1 MEKHIKTNKQDQAV
15 VSKSNFKKD
24 ILTWRKAGIESLLGI
39 QVETVLK
46 LRQAYEK
53 LRQLYFSDA
62 QVGEFS
68 GYEVLI
74 LLLADKPK
82 SAKTFSEELAC
93 KPAQITGY
101 VSRLES
107 LGFLKRK
114 ISQSDR
120 RSFTF
125 QLTRLGRQKAD
136 DLLNITRE
144 CFESNTKLT
153 EKENREL
160 VRLLS
165 LV

>member
-1 MEKHIKTNKQDQAV
+1 M
-15 VSKSNFKKD
+15 
-24 ILTWRKAGIESLLGI
+24 LGI

-53 LRQLYFSDA
+53 LRQLYFSEA

-74 LLLADKPK
+74 LILADKPK

-114 ISQSDR
+114 ISLSDK

-125 QLTRLGRQKAD
+125 ELTKKGQQRANFLFTFTFDSFK
-136 DLLNITRE
+136 
-144 CFESNTKLT
+144 SNTTLT
-153 EKENREL
+153 EEENCEL
-160 VRLLS
+160 IRLLKK
-165 LV
+165 V

>member
-1 MEKHIKTNKQDQAV
+1 M
-15 VSKSNFKKD
+15 
-24 ILTWRKAGIESLLGI
+24 LGI

-46 LRQAYEK
+46 IRRAYEK

-82 SAKTFSEELAC
+82 SAKTFSDELAC

-101 VSRLES
+101 VSKLERAG
-107 LGFLKRK
+107 LLKRK
-114 ISQSDR
+114 ISPSDM

-125 QLTRLGRQKAD
+125 ELTKQGQQRAN
-136 DLLNITRE
+136 LLFTNTFA
-144 CFESNTKLT
+144 CFQSNTTLT
-153 EKENREL
+153 EEENREL
-160 VRLLS
+160 IRLLKK
-165 LV
+165 V

>member
-1 MEKHIKTNKQDQAV
+1 M
-15 VSKSNFKKD
+15 
-24 ILTWRKAGIESLLGI
+24 RKVGIESLLGI
-39 QVETVLK
+39 QVETVVK

-53 LRQLYFSDA
+53 LRQLYFSEA

-114 ISQSDR
+114 ISLSDK

-125 QLTRLGRQKAD
+125 ELTKKGQQRANFLFTFTFDSFK
-136 DLLNITRE
+136 
-144 CFESNTKLT
+144 SNTTLT
-153 EKENREL
+153 EEENREL
-160 VRLLS
+160 LRLLKK
-165 LV
+165 V

>member
-1 MEKHIKTNKQDQAV
+1 M
-15 VSKSNFKKD
+15 
-24 ILTWRKAGIESLLGI
+24 RKAGIESLLGI

-46 LRQAYEK
+46 IRRAYEK

-62 QVGEFS
+62 QVGAFS

-82 SAKTFSEELAC
+82 SAKRFSEELAC

-101 VSRLES
+101 VSRLER

-114 ISQSDR
+114 ISPSDK

-125 QLTRLGRQKAD
+125 ELTKQGQQRANFLFT
-136 DLLNITRE
+136 ITFD
-144 CFESNTKLT
+144 CFKSNTTLT
-153 EKENREL
+153 EEENCEL
-160 VRLLS
+160 IRLLKK
-165 LV
+165 V

>member
-1 MEKHIKTNKQDQAV
+1 M
-15 VSKSNFKKD
+15 
-24 ILTWRKAGIESLLGI
+24 LGI

-53 LRQLYFSDA
+53 LRQLYFSEA

-82 SAKTFSEELAC
+82 SAKRFSEELAC

-114 ISQSDR
+114 ISLSDK

-125 QLTRLGRQKAD
+125 ELTKKGQQRATFLFTFTFDRFK
-136 DLLNITRE
+136 
-144 CFESNTKLT
+144 SNTTLT
-153 EKENREL
+153 EEENREL
-160 VRLLS
+160 IRLLKK
-165 LV
+165 V

>member
-1 MEKHIKTNKQDQAV
+1 M
-15 VSKSNFKKD
+15 
-24 ILTWRKAGIESLLGI
+24 RIESLAGI

-46 LRQAYEK
+46 LRRAYEK
-53 LRQLYFSDA
+53 LRQLYFADA
-62 QVGEFS
+62 QVSDLS

-82 SAKTFSEELAC
+82 SAKRFSEELAC

-114 ISQSDR
+114 ISLSDK

-125 QLTRLGRQKAD
+125 ELTKKGQQRATFLFTFTFDRFK
-136 DLLNITRE
+136 
-144 CFESNTKLT
+144 SNTTLT
-153 EKENREL
+153 EEENREL
-160 VRLLS
+160 IRLLKK
-165 LV
+165 V